1 MELVTLLT
9 PKHTSCQ
16 LGSLTEWVSSPSYD
30 SPAKAEARSLVARMA
45 GRRET
50 NDLKPIDNAI
60 IRMAASQRAVAQ
72 ANA

>member
-30 SPAKAEARSLVARMA
+30 FL
-45 GRRET
+45 
-50 NDLKPIDNAI
+50 
-60 IRMAASQRAVAQ
+60 AA
-72 ANA
+72 NLIWKF